1 MTPVDTALLTRRT
14 DRAAYTHGCIV
25 LSLLAVAIATRAG
38 RIGDPAIHMD
48 EQFYLLMADRM
59 WHGVLPYV
67 DLWDRKPILLF
78 LIYAALRPFSPD
90 GIVAYQIGALLFAV
104 LTAYFIVLTAQR
116 FANQTGAWLAGIAYL
131 LYLPVLSGDGG
142 QSPVFYNLFMAIGA
156 WEVIRAGEARDVA
169 GIRRHGLRSMIW
181 AGLAI
186 QVKYTSAIEGAA
198 FGLWLIALLVRDRRT
213 PMPSVLMQAG
223 TWALIALAPTLLA
236 LGCYVLIGHGHDFV
250 QANFLSILQKRDPQG
265 FSSLPFL
272 RATLAQLSPLLLV
285 AAASILQVIRNR
297 QLRAAPWPFLLLW
310 TSFAVIEFLAI
321 GNFYDHYALPLLVPA
336 IIICAPLFSTAVG
349 GAAAIVLFGW
359 CAILTTAYPTGFW
372 REFDQA
378 RIDAMVKAAQPY
390 ASHGCLY
397 LNDGP
402 PIVYLLTHS
411 CLPTRYVF
419 PSHLNEAP
427 EAGATDAARSTA
439 ALLAS
444 RPSAIFV
451 ADKPMNYPRNAI
463 TAAMLDA
470 ALAKDYVR
478 TVTLPDVL
486 PDARQ
491 ILYVRKDLLPQPQGK
506 TR

>member
-14 DRAAYTHGCIV
+14 DRAAYTQGCIV

-67 DLWDRKPILLF
+67 DLWDRKPVLLF

-104 LTAYFIVLTAQR
+104 LTAYFIVLIAQR
-116 FANQTGAWLAGIAYL
+116 FASQTGAWLAGIAYL
-131 LYLPVLSGDGG
+131 LYLPILSGAGG

-156 WEVIRAGEARDVA
+156 WEVIRAGEANDTA

-186 QVKYTSAIEGAA
+186 QVKYTAAIEGVA
-198 FGLWLIALLVRDRRT
+198 FGLWLIALLARDRRT
-213 PMPSVLMQAG
+213 SMPGVMVQAATWVLV
-223 TWALIALAPTLLA
+223 ALTPTLLA
-236 LGCYVLIGHGHDFV
+236 LGSYLLIGHGREFV
-250 QANFLSILQKRDPQG
+250 QANFLSILEKRDPHG

-272 RATLAQLSPLLLV
+272 WATLAQLSPLLLV
-285 AAASILQVIRNR
+285 AAASILKVARRAIA
-297 QLRAAPWPFLLLW
+297 AAPWRFLLLW
-310 TSFAVIEFLAI
+310 TGCAVVEFLAI

-336 IIICAPLFSTAVG
+336 LILCAPLLSTAVG
-349 GAAAIVLFGW
+349 GAAAIALFGW
-359 CAILTTAYPTGFW
+359 CALLTTAYPTGYW

-378 RIDAMVKAAQPY
+378 RIQAMVEAARPY
-390 ASHGCLY
+390 AAHGCLY

-427 EAGATDAARSTA
+427 EAGATDAVRSMA

-451 ADKPMNYPRNAI
+451 ADKPMNHPRNAT

-486 PDARQ
+486 PNAWQ
-491 ILYVRKDLLPQPQGK
+491 MLYVRKDLLPQGQSEVH
-506 TR
+506 

>member
-1 MTPVDTALLTRRT
+1 MTPVDTALPTRRT
-14 DRAAYTHGCIV
+14 DRAATTQGCIV

-78 LIYAALRPFSPD
+78 VIYAALRPFSPD

-104 LTAYFIVLTAQR
+104 LTAYVVVLIAQR
-116 FANQTGAWLAGIAYL
+116 FASQTGAWLAGVAYL
-131 LYLPVLSGDGG
+131 LYLPILSGAGG

-156 WEVIRAGEARDVA
+156 WEVIRASEANDAA

-186 QVKYTSAIEGAA
+186 QVKYTAAIEGVA
-198 FGLWLIALLVRDRRT
+198 FGLWLIALLVRDRHT
-213 PMPSVLMQAG
+213 SMPHVVVQAAK
-223 TWALIALAPTLLA
+223 WMLVALAPTLLA
-236 LGCYVLIGHGHDFV
+236 LGCYVLIGHGREFV
-250 QANFLSILQKRDPQG
+250 QANFLSTLQKHDPQG

-272 RATLAQLSPLLLV
+272 GATLAQLGPLLLV
-285 AAASILQVIRNR
+285 AVASILKAARDGT
-297 QLRAAPWPFLLLW
+297 LAAPWRFPLLW
-310 TSFAVIEFLAI
+310 SGFAVVEFLAI

-336 IIICAPLFSTAVG
+336 IILCAPLLSSVVG
-349 GAAAIVLFGW
+349 GTAAIALFGW
-359 CAILTTAYPTGFW
+359 CALLTTAYPTGFW

-378 RIDAMVKAAQPY
+378 RIEAMVKAAQPY
-390 ASHGCLY
+390 AARGCLY

-427 EAGATDAARSTA
+427 EAGATDAARSMA

-451 ADKPMNYPRNAI
+451 ADKPMNHPRNAT

-486 PDARQ
+486 PDAWQ
-491 ILYVRKDLLPQPQGK
+491 ILYVRKDLLPQARREP
-506 TR
+506 R